1 MIYFLTI
8 QIMGLTNAYRWVDP
22 QGAFQK
28 GKPPTTG
35 RKYEYKTLQL
45 NFHRP
50 GDALDER
57 EDEIRLG
64 VEGHPKY
71 QWLFRPT
78 PNTFE
83 PVHPR
88 F

>member
-1 MIYFLTI
+1 
-8 QIMGLTNAYRWVDP
+8 MGLTNAYRWVDP
-22 QGAFQK
+22 SGAFQP
-28 GKPPTTG
+28 GDAPANG
-35 RKYEYKTLQL
+35 RKFEYKTLQL

-71 QWLFRPT
+71 QWLYRPT
-78 PNTFE
+78 PNNFE